1 MGYTHYFKNLT
12 SSVPFAEAVED
23 IVDAAE
29 KHGIV
34 IRGGDGYDPI
44 PVFRPDVI
52 WLNGDGD
59 EGLDHESFWVPGK
72 ADGFNFCKTVRKPYD
87 AVVVASLVWAIVNEA
102 DGWENIGSDGKW
114 GDWVDPTH
122 NGRNPIGGIALYEE
136 VFGKLS
142 DDEVAK
148 VKSLIGE

>member
-12 SSVPFAEAVED
+12 SNVPFAEAVED
-23 IVDAAE
+23 IVSAAE

-34 IRGGDGYDPI
+34 IRGGDGYEPT
-44 PVFRPDVI
+44 PVFRSDVI
-52 WLNGDGD
+52 WLNGDGE
-59 EGLDHESFWVPGK
+59 EGLDYESFWVPGK
-72 ADGFNFCKTVRKPYD
+72 ADGFNFCKTARKPYD
-87 AVVVASLVWAIVNEA
+87 AVVVASLVWAIVNET

-114 GDWVDPTH
+114 GDWVNPSPRG
-122 NGRNPIGGIALYEE
+122 NNPIGGIALYEE